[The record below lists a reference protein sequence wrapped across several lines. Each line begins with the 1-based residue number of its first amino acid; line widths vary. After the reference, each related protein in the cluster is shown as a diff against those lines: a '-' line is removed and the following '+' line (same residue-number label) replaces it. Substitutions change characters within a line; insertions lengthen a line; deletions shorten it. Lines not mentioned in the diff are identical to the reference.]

1 MVGTD
6 CEERETAHPPSLRP
20 HWRFG
25 ARTHAVSI
33 PARALGANVVRSPT
47 HLRVVRDSA
56 LWPGHALHSM
66 GALGKPRSSRL
77 CVLSALS
84 ALSAW
89 GCTGEPVAG
98 GTAPASPAVNG
109 GQAAAAG
116 GGPSSGGAPAGGV
129 PTTNAGNGTA
139 IGGSSSG
146 AGAATAAAGA
156 ESSAA
161 AFDSVARRSS
171 RAELDSIIA
180 DVLGDPSRPA
190 SKQLLEDE
198 YAPFDNAY
206 TLQVASQALI
216 DGLSAMASDVAERV
230 LADPVSRARIV
241 ACTPSGA
248 GDAACF
254 RSVIESIGA
263 RLLRRPLRAEEVEG
277 YLGLQAFATED
288 NPTVDNDFYTAVG
301 LFLQAVLQ
309 DPEFLYRIEVGTPTA
324 TAGVFALDDYSIGSR
339 LSFLLWGR
347 GPDEQLLASA
357 QSGALT
363 QAAARRS
370 AAERLLAA
378 VPAREQLRRYH
389 AMWLGYRAIPHGPEL
404 TAAFSR
410 ETDALLDRVI
420 FDEPRSY
427 LELFT
432 FPETFVDAALADH
445 YGLARP
451 AGDSGWVPYGSTGRA
466 GILAHGSVLSG
477 FSKFSDT
484 SPTQRGIFVRTR
496 LLCQDVSPPPAN
508 VDVDQPPGSDQAV
521 CKVERYAEHRASP
534 SCGACHGL
542 FDPIGFGL
550 EQFDVAGRFRSNDE
564 GRPECVIDGQGEL
577 PGYGVFS
584 GPAQLGSLLVQ
595 PGLLDACAVRQYLTF
610 ALGRRPTSAEHAL
623 VDARIQGFR
632 DRQFDFTELVL
643 ALVESPLFALR
654 KEPTP

>member
-1 MVGTD
+1 M
-6 CEERETAHPPSLRP
+6 R
-20 HWRFG
+20 
-25 ARTHAVSI
+25 
-33 PARALGANVVRSPT
+33 
-47 HLRVVRDSA
+47 
-56 LWPGHALHSM
+56 
-66 GALGKPRSSRL
+66 ALGKPRSPRL
-77 CVLSALS
+77 CVLSAIF
-84 ALSAW
+84 AW
-89 GCTGEPVAG
+89 GCAGDPVDTGAVP
-98 GTAPASPAVNG
+98 SPAANG
-109 GQAAAAG
+109 GRAG
-116 GGPSSGGAPAGGV
+116 APSNGGAPSAGGV
-129 PTTNAGNGTA
+129 PTSNAGNATVVG
-139 IGGSSSG
+139 GGSGG
-146 AGAATAAAGA
+146 AGAATPAAGA
-156 ESSAA
+156 PSSTA

-171 RAELDSIIA
+171 RAELDNIIA

-198 YAPFDNAY
+198 YAPFDNDY
-206 TLQVASQALI
+206 TLQTASQALI
-216 DGLSAMASDVAERV
+216 DGLSALADDVVERV
-230 LADPVSRARIV
+230 LADPVSRAKV
-241 ACTPSGA
+241 VPCTPSGP
-248 GDAACF
+248 GDTACF
-254 RSVIESIGA
+254 RTVIESVGA
-263 RLLRRPLRAEEVEG
+263 RLFRRPLRTEEVEG
-277 YLGLQAFATED
+277 YLGLQAFAIED
-288 NPTVDNDFYTAVG
+288 NAAVENDFYTAVG

-309 DPEFLYRIEVGTPTA
+309 DPEFLYRIEVGTPTSN
-324 TAGVFALDDYSIGSR
+324 AGVFALEDYAIASR

-347 GPDEQLLASA
+347 GPDDQLLATA
-357 QSGALT
+357 ESGVLT
-363 QAAARRS
+363 QPAARRS

-378 VPAREQLRRYH
+378 APAREQLRRYH

-404 TAAFSR
+404 TAGFSR
-410 ETDALLDRVI
+410 ETNALLDRVI
-420 FDEPRSY
+420 FDEPHSY

-445 YGLARP
+445 YGFARP
-451 AGDSGWVPYGSTGRA
+451 AGDSGWVRYGSSGRA

-534 SCGACHGL
+534 TCGACHGL

-584 GPAQLGSLLVQ
+584 GPAELGSLLVQ

-610 ALGRRPTSAEHAL
+610 ALGRRPSSAEQAQ
-623 VDARIQGFR
+623 VDAHIQGFR
-632 DRQFDFTELVL
+632 ERQFDFSEFVV

-654 KEPTP
+654 KEPMP

>member
-1 MVGTD
+1 M
-6 CEERETAHPPSLRP
+6 R
-20 HWRFG
+20 
-25 ARTHAVSI
+25 
-33 PARALGANVVRSPT
+33 
-47 HLRVVRDSA
+47 
-56 LWPGHALHSM
+56 
-66 GALGKPRSSRL
+66 ALGKPRSSRL
-77 CVLSALS
+77 CALS
-84 ALSAW
+84 AMLAW
-89 GCTGEPVAG
+89 GCAGEPVDTASAPQPPAG
-98 GTAPASPAVNG
+98 SS
-109 GQAAAAG
+109 GQAG
-116 GGPSSGGAPAGGV
+116 TPGGARSAGGV
-129 PTTNAGNGTA
+129 PTTNAGNA
-139 IGGSSSG
+139 PALGGGGSSG
-146 AGAATAAAGA
+146 AGPATPGAGA
-156 ESSAA
+156 PSAAA
-161 AFDSVARRSS
+161 AFDSAARRSS
-171 RAELDSIIA
+171 RAELDAIIA

-198 YAPFDNAY
+198 YAPYDNDY
-206 TLQVASQALI
+206 TLQAASQALI
-216 DGLSAMASDVAERV
+216 DGLSALADDVAERV
-230 LADPVSRARIV
+230 LADPVSRAKIV
-241 ACTPSGA
+241 PCTPSGP

-254 RSVIESIGA
+254 RSVIESVGA
-263 RLLRRPLRAEEVEG
+263 RLFRRPLRVEEVEG

-288 NPTVDNDFYTAVG
+288 NAAAENDFYTAVG
-301 LFLQAVLQ
+301 LFLQSVLQ
-309 DPEFLYRIEVGTPTA
+309 DPEFLYRIELGTPTGA
-324 TAGVFALDDYSIGSR
+324 AGVFALDDYAIGSR

-347 GPDEQLLASA
+347 GPDDQLLATA
-357 QSGALT
+357 QSGVLT
-363 QAAARRS
+363 QPAARRS

-378 VPAREQLRRYH
+378 APAREQLRRYH

-404 TAAFSR
+404 TAGFSR
-410 ETDALLDRVI
+410 ETNALLDRVI
-420 FDEPRSY
+420 FDEAHSY

-432 FPETFVDAALADH
+432 FPETFVNAGLADH

-451 AGDSGWVPYGSTGRA
+451 AGDNGWVQYSSTGRA

-584 GPAQLGSLLVQ
+584 GPAELGSLLVQ

-610 ALGRRPTSAEHAL
+610 ALGRRPSSAEQAL

-632 DRQFDFTELVL
+632 ERQFDFSELML